1 MYRNS
6 HRMSSIFAR
15 ISKLS
20 EKKRKRMK
28 RRQGNSRTNQL
39 ETLHRD
45 ETLVKYVKY
54 STLYNVK
61 AVFDFAVIHKYLIG
75 RREIELRIIYL
86 AEENMVLE
94 PSADKYFLW
103 LKKVKV
109 KRLRAGI
116 YLMIK
121 GTYLIYVYF
130 QIQNV
135 FKAICVPRLHTS
147 CRKED
152 YLIYE

>member
-1 MYRNS
+1 
-6 HRMSSIFAR
+6 MSSIFAR

-54 STLYNVK
+54 STLHNVK

-94 PSADKYFLW
+94 RSADKYFLW
-103 LKKVKV
+103 LKKVNV
-109 KRLRAGI
+109 KRLRARI

-121 GTYLIYVYF
+121 GTYLIYVR
-130 QIQNV
+130 I
-135 FKAICVPRLHTS
+135 FKYKMFSKLYAFHICRHRAEKRIIWFTNN
-147 CRKED
+147 RK
-152 YLIYE
+152 YY